1 MKILMLFIVICIP
14 FCLLSQEDY
23 TLKINN
29 KEYPVSL
36 DTNYR
41 IQVDGKSF
49 TVHLSQNDTLI
60 FKNELFSFNY
70 LKDYKISR
78 LIIEEG
84 IEQFM
89 IMSADGS
96 GIAIQIY
103 STLDPSMLN
112 EMMLSEVTKESINY
126 GYQMKREDY
135 KKSIKSGQVLDVSR
149 AVLSYKED
157 TSIYEIATYGVKDE
171 GVLIMTI
178 ISNENLSD
186 QGQEIIKLMWS
197 SLSVFL

>member
-1 MKILMLFIVICIP
+1 MKMLVLFIVICIP
-14 FCLLSQEDY
+14 FTSWSQEDY

-41 IQVDGKSF
+41 IQVEGKSF

-60 FKNELFSFNY
+60 FKNELFSFKY
-70 LKDYKISR
+70 LKDYRISK

-112 EMMLSEVTKESINY
+112 EMMLSEVTKESRNY

-135 KKSIKSGQVLDVSR
+135 RKTIKSGQILDVSR
-149 AVLSYKED
+149 AVLNYKED
-157 TSIYEIATYGVKDE
+157 TSIYEIATYGFKDA
-171 GVLIMTI
+171 GILIMTI

-186 QGQEIIKLMWS
+186 QGQEIIELMWS
-197 SLSVFL
+197 SLCINL

>member
-1 MKILMLFIVICIP
+1 MLVLFIVICIP
-14 FCLLSQEDY
+14 FISWSQEDY

-29 KEYPVSL
+29 EEYPVSL

-41 IQVDGKSF
+41 IQVEGKSF

-60 FKNELFSFNY
+60 FKNELFSFKY
-70 LKDYKISR
+70 LKDYRISK
-78 LIIEEG
+78 LVIEEG

-112 EMMLSEVTKESINY
+112 EMMLSEVTKESRNY

-135 KKSIKSGQVLDVSR
+135 RKTIKSGQILDVSR
-149 AVLSYKED
+149 AVLNYKED
-157 TSIYEIATYGVKDE
+157 TSIYEIATYGFKDE

-186 QGQEIIKLMWS
+186 QGQEIIELMWS
-197 SLSVFL
+197 SLCINL